1 MYTVHLCTSRWTWSE
16 SLLGMRACVSE
27 RPREYGRSTFVCVC
41 MCVIGCLHCYNYR
54 VMDSDDWTGPPFVR
68 DSLCR
73 FNWFLFLPFCRRG
86 QSENVSFYFFF
97 NLFLTAF
104 VFLFG
109 TSFLVVGQLS
119 DHVTDGRDECHDS
132 RALTSITRAPLFSL
146 GWPFV
151 ESPFFFSFYF
161 WLGLMFPFFLF
172 LLLYSAAWNCTGKKC
187 LMRPFTNEDVRQCQ
201 TGILPFSLSTL
212 CLAISLRA
220 CH

>member
-41 MCVIGCLHCYNYR
+41 MCVIGCLRCYNYR

-86 QSENVSFYFFF
+86 QSENVSFFFF
-97 NLFLTAF
+97 QSVPHRFRFPLWDVVSCCRPVERPRHWRPRRMSRFTRSDLNYTGPV
-104 VFLFG
+104 VFA
-109 TSFLVVGQLS
+109 
-119 DHVTDGRDECHDS
+119 RMAIRWE
-132 RALTSITRAPLFSL
+132 
-146 GWPFV
+146 PF
-151 ESPFFFSFYF
+151 FFFSFYF